1 MRLPIQSQPVQRNI
15 PSQPFAYGGS
25 NGTSDG
31 GRGVLAS
38 AYGVQPDGWFDDVI
52 NVVQKVGQVAGTV
65 APVLG
70 SFGI

>member
-15 PSQPFAYGGS
+15 PSQPFVYGGS
-25 NGTSDG
+25 SGASDG

-38 AYGVQPDGWFDDVI
+38 AYGVQPDGWFDDVV
-52 NVVQKVGQVAGTV
+52 NVVQKVAQTAGGV
-65 APVLG
+65 APILS